1 VGGHFL
7 YYSGHEP
14 TVDDDFWVP
23 SRAALAPL
31 AVAAE
36 PERPLLGTACD
47 VFSLASCLCLLYVIP
62 ILCGAWALPP
72 KSLLQNRCFSA
83 PLTALHATGRSVV
96 DVAEENME
104 GRHVGLDFYDLLI
117 EA

>member
-14 TVDDDFWVP
+14 TVDDDFRFQVGRLWHRSL
-23 SRAALAPL
+23 SRRSQNVL
-31 AVAAE
+31 V
-36 PERPLLGTACD
+36 LGTACG
-47 VFSLASCLCLLYVIP
+47 VLSLAGCLCLLYVIP

-83 PLTALHATGRSVV
+83 KSGKEDGFTAASRT
-96 DVAEENME
+96 
-104 GRHVGLDFYDLLI
+104 LL
-117 EA
+117 